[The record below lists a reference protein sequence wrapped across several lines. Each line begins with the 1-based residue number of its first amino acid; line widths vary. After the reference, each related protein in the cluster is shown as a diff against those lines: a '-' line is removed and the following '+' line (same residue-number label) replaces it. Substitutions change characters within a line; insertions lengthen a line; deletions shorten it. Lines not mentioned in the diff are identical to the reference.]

1 MTNAELPRPQS
12 GRPSSR
18 THHVPANQL
27 CRLPVA
33 VEYSF
38 AVEYLSNIKDERRRN
53 DTATV
58 TLRVCIPRD
67 DSELIVAVHLQTTP
81 LTEKLVGTPFVPL

>member
-1 MTNAELPRPQS
+1 MVNPNQSTERPA
-12 GRPSSR
+12 GK
-18 THHVPANQL
+18 QL
-27 CRLPVA
+27 TGRLPFA